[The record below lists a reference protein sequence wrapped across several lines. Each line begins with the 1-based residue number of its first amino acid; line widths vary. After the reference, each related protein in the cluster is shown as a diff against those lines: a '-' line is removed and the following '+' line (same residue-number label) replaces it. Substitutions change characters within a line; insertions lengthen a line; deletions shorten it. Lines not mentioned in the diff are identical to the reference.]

1 MHATGEYTIADLME
15 VFSVGRATVYRALN
29 RTATSTLSPAA
40 VPGPA
45 PNTAG

>member
-1 MHATGEYTIADLME
+1 ME

-29 RTATSTLSPAA
+29 RTATSTLSPA

-45 PNTAG
+45 PNTAD